1 LSRDPQKFIRHLKL
15 LAGLPGFATDYSD
28 KPAGR
33 ASPGLSQPVA
43 VFLLRQRCGS
53 FDWLYSIEFIGYYA
67 RMISQKAR
75 YALRALL
82 FLAARG
88 DTIPVQISEIAE
100 SERIP
105 RKFLEA
111 ILLELKKTGIVRSHR
126 GRSGGY
132 SLGRPA
138 KDISFADVLRVTDGP
153 LALSPCVSVMA
164 YRKCDDCFEESVC
177 AIRKALLAARD
188 ATAQILESRNLAAA
202 AQQLR
207 RSGAL

>member
-1 LSRDPQKFIRHLKL
+1 M
-15 LAGLPGFATDYSD
+15 D
-28 KPAGR
+28 K
-33 ASPGLSQPVA
+33 
-43 VFLLRQRCGS
+43 
-53 FDWLYSIEFIGYYA
+53 WLYSIEIIGYHGS
-67 RMISQKAR
+67 MISQKSR

-82 FLAARG
+82 YLAAG
-88 DTIPVQISEIAE
+88 GESAPVQISEIAE

-126 GRSGGY
+126 GRAGGY

-164 YRKCDDCFEESVC
+164 YRKCNDCFDEAVC
-177 AIRKALLAARD
+177 AIRKALLA
-188 ATAQILESRNLAAA
+188 S
-202 AQQLR
+202 QLR

>member
-1 LSRDPQKFIRHLKL
+1 MV
-15 LAGLPGFATDYSD
+15 
-28 KPAGR
+28 GR
-33 ASPGLSQPVA
+33 MLSQK
-43 VFLLRQRCGS
+43 S
-53 FDWLYSIEFIGYYA
+53 
-67 RMISQKAR
+67 R
-75 YALRALL
+75 YALKALL
-82 FLAARG
+82 VLAAQG
-88 DTIPVQISEIAE
+88 DSAPMQIAEIAE
-100 SERIP
+100 TAQVP
-105 RKFLEA
+105 RKFLEQ
-111 ILLELKKTGIVRSHR
+111 ILLELKKPGIVRSHR

-164 YRKCDDCFEESVC
+164 YRKCDDCFEESIC

>member
-1 LSRDPQKFIRHLKL
+1 
-15 LAGLPGFATDYSD
+15 
-28 KPAGR
+28 
-33 ASPGLSQPVA
+33 
-43 VFLLRQRCGS
+43 
-53 FDWLYSIEFIGYYA
+53 
-67 RMISQKAR
+67 MISQKAR

-88 DTIPVQISEIAE
+88 DTIPVQISEIAK
-100 SERIP
+100 SEKIP

-164 YRKCDDCFEESVC
+164 YRKCDDCFDEAVC
-177 AIRKALLAARD
+177 GIRKVMAVARD
-188 ATAQILESRNLAAA
+188 ATAEVLESRSLASAA
-202 AQQLR
+202 AQMR

>member
-1 LSRDPQKFIRHLKL
+1 V
-15 LAGLPGFATDYSD
+15 PGPD
-28 KPAGR
+28 
-33 ASPGLSQPVA
+33 
-43 VFLLRQRCGS
+43 
-53 FDWLYSIEFIGYYA
+53 
-67 RMISQKAR
+67 
-75 YALRALL
+75 
-82 FLAARG
+82 
-88 DTIPVQISEIAE
+88 SEIAE
-100 SERIP
+100 SEKIP

-126 GRSGGY
+126 GRRAAIPGQAGQ
-132 SLGRPA
+132 GHQFCRC
-138 KDISFADVLRVTDGP
+138 FAGHRRP

-188 ATAQILESRNLAAA
+188 ATAEILESRNLAAA

>member
-1 LSRDPQKFIRHLKL
+1 
-15 LAGLPGFATDYSD
+15 
-28 KPAGR
+28 
-33 ASPGLSQPVA
+33 
-43 VFLLRQRCGS
+43 
-53 FDWLYSIEFIGYYA
+53 
-67 RMISQKAR
+67 MISQKAR

-82 FLAARG
+82 YLAARG
-88 DTIPVQISEIAE
+88 GEVPVQIAEIAAAE
-100 SERIP
+100 NLP
-105 RKFLEA
+105 RKFLEQ
-111 ILLELKKTGIVRSHR
+111 ILAELKKPGIVRSHR

-188 ATAQILESRNLAAA
+188 ATAEILESRNLATAS
-202 AQQLR
+202 AQLK
-207 RSGAL
+207 RSGAI

>member
-1 LSRDPQKFIRHLKL
+1 
-15 LAGLPGFATDYSD
+15 
-28 KPAGR
+28 
-33 ASPGLSQPVA
+33 
-43 VFLLRQRCGS
+43 
-53 FDWLYSIEFIGYYA
+53 
-67 RMISQKAR
+67 MISQKGR

-82 FLAARG
+82 FLAAKG
-88 DTIPVQISEIAE
+88 DVAPVQISEI
-100 SERIP
+100 SEREKIP

-126 GRSGGY
+126 GRQGGY

-164 YRKCDDCFEESVC
+164 YRKCDDCFDEAVC
-177 AIRKALLAARD
+177 AIRKALLA
-188 ATAQILESRNLAAA
+188 S
-202 AQQLR
+202 QLR

>member
-1 LSRDPQKFIRHLKL
+1 
-15 LAGLPGFATDYSD
+15 
-28 KPAGR
+28 
-33 ASPGLSQPVA
+33 
-43 VFLLRQRCGS
+43 
-53 FDWLYSIEFIGYYA
+53 
-67 RMISQKAR
+67 MISQKAR

-82 FLAARG
+82 YLVARG
-88 DTIPVQISEIAE
+88 DGAPVQISEIADK
-100 SERIP
+100 ERIP

-126 GRSGGY
+126 GRTGGY

-164 YRKCDDCFEESVC
+164 YRKCDDCFEETVC

-188 ATAQILESRNLAAA
+188 ATAQILESKNLATAA
-202 AQQLR
+202 KQLR
-207 RSGAL
+207 NSGAL

>member
-1 LSRDPQKFIRHLKL
+1 
-15 LAGLPGFATDYSD
+15 
-28 KPAGR
+28 
-33 ASPGLSQPVA
+33 
-43 VFLLRQRCGS
+43 
-53 FDWLYSIEFIGYYA
+53 
-67 RMISQKAR
+67 MISQKAR

-82 FLAARG
+82 YLASRG
-88 DTIPVQISEIAE
+88 EDAPVQISEIADK
-100 SERIP
+100 ERIP

-164 YRKCDDCFEESVC
+164 YRKCDDCFDEAVC

-188 ATAQILESRNLAAA
+188 ATAQILESRNLATAA
-202 AQQLR
+202 AQLR